1 MHQWNRNY
9 SSWNLFTSFFLSKV
23 FSSWKE
29 NSNIAIFVRKTG
41 QIIKEKKNQSQ
52 IPILK
57 WFINLST
64 KFEWKNHIKTRGNL
78 CIRNQIGPKNGFQ
91 QEPSMGCPI
100 NDKRPSM
107 GLMGQTK
114 WSQHTISL
122 NPNINFKYI
131 FSIPFI
137 IYSFKL
143 EIYIS
148 RIKLERPKL
157 TYQSRNLYNQISF
170 L

>member
-41 QIIKEKKNQSQ
+41 QIIKEKKIN
-52 IPILK
+52 LK
-57 WFINLST
+57 MIYLFINT
-64 KFEWKNHIKTRGNL
+64 IWVKEPHKDTWKSIYQESNRV
-78 CIRNQIGPKNGFQ
+78 KNGFQ

-143 EIYIS
+143 EIYILG
-148 RIKLERPKL
+148 IKLECLETKI
-157 TYQSRNLYNQISF
+157 NISD
-170 L
+170 